1 MTFNEEKFEALRC
14 GPNQALKDTT
24 KLLTEG
30 GKEVDNKP
38 HVKCLGVF
46 LSENATF
53 EHHIAATIKKARG
66 MAGWILRTIS
76 SREKEVM
83 LTLWRSMV
91 QPLLDYCSQLWSPQ
105 KKGIIQNLETVQ
117 RSFTR
122 NIKGMRD
129 LSYWD
134 RLNQLGLYS
143 QQRRRDRYCAIYLW
157 KVLEKL
163 VPDPTDNK
171 LQGRINNRTGRK
183 CERWSVPTGASVR
196 VKSLLTASLGYNG
209 PRMFNSLP
217 QDIRNK
223 TGCSVHNFKKELDKF
238 LKTLPDEPPVQGYT
252 VNCRAAS
259 NSIPDQMDLLRRD
272 GSSGGAPRL

>member
-1 MTFNEEKFEALRC
+1 MTFNEEQFEALRC

-24 KLLTEG
+24 KLLNEG

-38 HVKCLGVF
+38 HVKCQSVF

-76 SREKEVM
+76 SREKEVR

-91 QPLLDYCSQLWSPQ
+91 QPLLDYYSQLWSPQ
-105 KKGIIQNLETVQ
+105 KNGIIQNLETVQ

-157 KVLEKL
+157 KVLENL

-183 CERWSVPTGASVR
+183 CERRSVPT
-196 VKSLLTASLGYNG
+196 
-209 PRMFNSLP
+209 
-217 QDIRNK
+217 
-223 TGCSVHNFKKELDKF
+223 
-238 LKTLPDEPPVQGYT
+238 
-252 VNCRAAS
+252 
-259 NSIPDQMDLLRRD
+259 
-272 GSSGGAPRL
+272 